1 MLLETT
7 TALDAIKFKT
17 NLEKSLTTKASQYAK
32 LIYRQALK
40 YGAYNDAC
48 SEYVQDWYFYSIEE
62 SIKQYCK
69 SLPFSVQVFVAS
81 LGKDTNASTDPKSK
95 IVYINDRIL
104 DGFVKTTISELSTF
118 VYAPNN
124 PHYNESDFSEQAIAD
139 GMFDGYLYSTSSDI
153 KNKFI
158 ATLLHEISH
167 LQQIP
172 NDNAKNA
179 MLRSVS
185 NNDKIEDN
193 KEQFEDYSSQS
204 HEIDAFANG
213 EVAKYILDNP
223 DYTLSDIKTQT
234 VYLTKKYSQ
243 FGDITLSNETK
254 KKFATKVFKL
264 LYQHYHQK

>member
-1 MLLETT
+1 
-7 TALDAIKFKT
+7 
-17 NLEKSLTTKASQYAK
+17 
-32 LIYRQALK
+32 
-40 YGAYNDAC
+40 
-48 SEYVQDWYFYSIEE
+48 
-62 SIKQYCK
+62 
-69 SLPFSVQVFVAS
+69 
-81 LGKDTNASTDPKSK
+81 
-95 IVYINDRIL
+95 
-104 DGFVKTTISELSTF
+104 
-118 VYAPNN
+118 
-124 PHYNESDFSEQAIAD
+124 
-139 GMFDGYLYSTSSDI
+139 
-153 KNKFI
+153 
-158 ATLLHEISH
+158 
-167 LQQIP
+167 
-172 NDNAKNA
+172 

-185 NNDKIEDN
+185 NNNKIEDN